1 MLETTVDEVTIA
13 LTGAKNLNSALKSF
27 LKREGTQ
34 TPQVASFA
42 KEFRGAVSS
51 GRPEPVRL
59 FIEANYEK
67 RPMYF
72 LGLARYAYPE
82 LIESV
87 VGQIIEQH
95 ADTFNS
101 TYERAEQGIKVT
113 DAKAFG
119 SIVKSV
125 AQMIDDGLKTSNVPA
140 SNFMRNA
147 VMASVFEPDVLTE
160 VLKVVK

>member
-1 MLETTVDEVTIA
+1 MLETNVDEVTTA
-13 LTGAKNLNSALKSF
+13 LTSAKNLNSALKSF

-34 TPQVASFA
+34 SPQVAVFA
-42 KEFRGAVSS
+42 KEFRGVVSS

-59 FIEANYEK
+59 FIEQNYEK

-72 LGLARYAYPE
+72 LGLARYAYAD
-82 LIESV
+82 LVESV
-87 VGQIIEQH
+87 VGKIIEQH
-95 ADTFNS
+95 ADTFNT
-101 TYERAEQGIKVT
+101 TYDRAEQGIRVT

-125 AQMIDDGLKTSNVPA
+125 SQMIDEGLKTSGSPT

-147 VMASVFEPDVLTE
+147 IMASVFEPDVLTE

>member
-1 MLETTVDEVTIA
+1 MLETTVDEVTTA
-13 LTGAKNLNSALKSF
+13 LAGAKNLNSALKTF

-34 TPQVASFA
+34 TPQLATFA
-42 KEFRGAVSS
+42 KEFRGVVSG

-59 FIEANYEK
+59 FIEENYEK

-82 LIESV
+82 LIETV
-87 VGQIIEQH
+87 VGRIIEQH
-95 ADTFNS
+95 ADTFNT

-113 DAKAFG
+113 DAQAFD

-125 AQMIDDGLKTSNVPA
+125 AQMIDEGLTSSNVPA

-147 VMASVFEPDVLTE
+147 IMASVFEPDVLTE

>member
-1 MLETTVDEVTIA
+1 MLETNAEEVTVA
-13 LTGAKNLNSALKSF
+13 LTSAKNLNAALKSF

-42 KEFRGAVSS
+42 KEFRGVVSS

-59 FIEANYEK
+59 FIEQNYDK

-72 LGLARYAYPE
+72 LGVARYAYPE
-82 LIESV
+82 VIESV
-87 VGQIIEQH
+87 VGKIIEQH
-95 ADTFNS
+95 AETFNK
-101 TYERAEQGIKVT
+101 TYDRAEQGIKVT
-113 DAKAFG
+113 DSKGFTT
-119 SIVKSV
+119 IVKNVS
-125 AQMIDDGLKTSNVPA
+125 QMIDDGLKTSGAPA

>member
-1 MLETTVDEVTIA
+1 MLETNVEEVTVA
-13 LTGAKNLNSALKSF
+13 LTSAKNLNAALKSF

-34 TPQVASFA
+34 TPQVANFA
-42 KEFRGAVSS
+42 KEFRGVVTS
-51 GRPEPVRL
+51 GRPEPVRV
-59 FIEANYEK
+59 FIEQNYEK

-72 LGLARYAYPE
+72 LGVARYAYPE
-82 LIESV
+82 LIEAV
-87 VGQIIEQH
+87 VGKIIEQH
-95 ADTFNS
+95 AETFNT

-119 SIVKSV
+119 AIVKSV
-125 AQMIDDGLKTSNVPA
+125 SQMIDEGLKASGAPT

-147 VMASVFEPDVLTE
+147 IMASVFEPDVLTE

>member
-1 MLETTVDEVTIA
+1 MLETNVEEVTVA
-13 LTGAKNLNSALKSF
+13 LTSAKNLNAALKSF

-34 TPQVASFA
+34 TPQVATFA
-42 KEFRGAVSS
+42 KEFRGVVTS
-51 GRPEPVRL
+51 GRPEPVRV
-59 FIEANYEK
+59 FIEQNYEK

-72 LGLARYAYPE
+72 LGVARYAYPE
-82 LIESV
+82 LIEAV
-87 VGQIIEQH
+87 VGKIIEQH
-95 ADTFNS
+95 AETFNT

-119 SIVKSV
+119 AIVKSV
-125 AQMIDDGLKTSNVPA
+125 SQMIDEGLKASGAPT

-147 VMASVFEPDVLTE
+147 IMASVFEPDVLTE

>member
-1 MLETTVDEVTIA
+1 MLDTTEEEVTTA
-13 LTGAKNLNSALKSF
+13 LTSAKNLNSALKTF

-34 TPQVASFA
+34 TPQVATFA
-42 KEFRGAVSS
+42 KEFRGVVSS

-82 LIESV
+82 LIETV
-87 VGQIIEQH
+87 VGKIIEQH
-95 ADTFNS
+95 ADTFNT
-101 TYERAEQGIKVT
+101 TYERAEQGIQVT

-125 AQMIDDGLKTSNVPA
+125 SQMIDEGLKSSDAPA

>member
-1 MLETTVDEVTIA
+1 MLDTTVDEVTTA
-13 LTGAKNLNSALKSF
+13 LTSAKNLNSALKSF

-34 TPQVASFA
+34 TPQVAVFA
-42 KEFRGAVSS
+42 KEFRVVVSS

-59 FIEANYEK
+59 FIEQNYDK

-72 LGLARYAYPE
+72 LGLARYAYADLVE
-82 LIESV
+82 TI
-87 VGQIIEQH
+87 VGKIIEQY
-95 ADTFNS
+95 ADTFNT

-113 DAKAFG
+113 DAKTFAV
-119 SIVKSV
+119 IVQS
-125 AQMIDDGLKTSNVPA
+125 ASQMIDDGLATSGAPT

-147 VMASVFEPDVLTE
+147 IMASVFEPDVLTE